1 MAVVQTCRLQR
12 NKLSS
17 AEKKS
22 PVGGFFMGA
31 MNLIFEW
38 LILQFVDLNP
48 SSAIEPL
55 LPIGLA
61 HVIYPNGFARSG
73 RVNEFTV
80 THINTDMAEGSF

>member
-1 MAVVQTCRLQR
+1 
-12 NKLSS
+12 
-17 AEKKS
+17 
-22 PVGGFFMGA
+22 MGA

>member
-1 MAVVQTCRLQR
+1 
-12 NKLSS
+12 
-17 AEKKS
+17 
-22 PVGGFFMGA
+22 MGA
-31 MNLIFEW
+31 MILIFEW

-61 HVIYPNGFARSG
+61 HVIHPNGFARSG